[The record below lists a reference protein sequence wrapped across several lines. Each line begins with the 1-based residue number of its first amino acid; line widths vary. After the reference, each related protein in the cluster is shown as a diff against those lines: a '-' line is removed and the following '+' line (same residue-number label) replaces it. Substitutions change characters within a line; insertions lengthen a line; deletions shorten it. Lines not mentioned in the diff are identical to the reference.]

1 MIQKNSRVEFANGI
15 KFYEQDL
22 LYDDYIYSGS
32 STISVTLDYR
42 NPGFGIAFIASTSS
56 TLTNNNAVLLFRIR
70 NKVLEIIYKQDDSQR
85 VLATYNAT
93 YAKTVTENLV
103 FKIDK
108 NVNSYNISRGG
119 QKLVTFECSYDM
131 SYYYLSHSMQRS
143 GGPLLARA

>member
-56 TLTNNNAVLLFRIR
+56 TLTNNNAVLLFRIE
-70 NKVLEIIYKQDDSQR
+70 L
-85 VLATYNAT
+85 
-93 YAKTVTENLV
+93 
-103 FKIDK
+103 FKFHLCQIALQLFDK
-108 NVNSYNISRGG
+108 NLFCRCKGMFCGVDEIVGNCHVAAVCAIGKCFFMR
-119 QKLVTFECSYDM
+119 K
-131 SYYYLSHSMQRS
+131 
-143 GGPLLARA
+143 